1 MGELKVEEILVPTR
15 QRELKLSSKFR
26 LTRILPRRLR
36 KIDVPQTRAW
46 ENHERVRVSLMTF
59 LSTGLL
65 DPSFVANG
73 LLSAQDT
80 QSTLDQDDAFP
91 SISDIL
97 GLKHQNTA
105 RAPLLATTLDGKSIS
120 ISRKPRTVTT
130 KKVHN
135 LTTCISMANLFH

>member
-15 QRELKLSSKFR
+15 LRELKLSSNLR

-73 LLSAQDT
+73 LLSAQDS
-80 QSTLDQDDAFP
+80 QSTLDTDDAFP

-97 GLKHQNTA
+97 GLKHHQSTP
-105 RAPLLATTLDGKSIS
+105 PLLATTLDGKSIS
-120 ISRKPRTVTT
+120 ISRKPRTVTM
-130 KKVHN
+130 KEVQYF
-135 LTTCISMANLFH
+135 TTCIIIADIFY